1 MPHLLSSPP
10 LLALGA
16 AALFGVTVHL
26 ANLSFR
32 HLDTFTAARLTIA
45 VTMLF
50 FWALVPAYVRPA
62 EFLSPGVLVYVAIG
76 VFQPVLSL
84 TLSFEATH
92 RLGPTIAATVSSVS
106 PLFAMAGAVA
116 LLGEALTLPI
126 FAGTLGVVAGVIVL
140 SWRGATPRDWALA
153 ALLLP
158 LATAVIRGF
167 GSLGMRYGMLLLPN
181 AVLAGAVT
189 YTVSMAVAL
198 VLHALLRHEARRPIT
213 WKGAWAVLPTGVG
226 NGCAMLLMILA
237 LKSGPVT
244 VVTPIAGSFP
254 LFTLLLSLLWFRQ
267 ETLGGRVVAGLL
279 LIVPSIALI
288 GLRR

>member
-1 MPHLLSSPP
+1 MPYLLSSPS

-26 ANLSFR
+26 ANQSFR
-32 HLDTFTAARLTIA
+32 HLDVFTAARLTIA

-50 FWALVPAYVRPA
+50 FWALVPFHVPLAD
-62 EFLSPGVLVYVAIG
+62 FFSPGVWVYVAIG
-76 VFQPVLSL
+76 VFQPVISL
-84 TLSFEATH
+84 TLSFESTN
-92 RLGPTIAATVSSVS
+92 RLGPTIAATVSSIS

-116 LLGEALTLPI
+116 LLGEALTVTI

-158 LATAVIRGF
+158 LATAAIRGF
-167 GSLGMRYGMLLLPN
+167 GNLATRYGMLLLPN

-213 WKGAWAVLPTGVG
+213 WKGARAVVPTGVG

-237 LKSGPVT
+237 LKSGPVV
-244 VVTPIAGSFP
+244 VVTPILGSFP
-254 LFTLLLSLLWFRQ
+254 LFTLLLSLFWFRQ
-267 ETLGGRVVAGLL
+267 ETLNGRIVAGLL
-279 LIVPSIALI
+279 LIVPSIAMISLQ
-288 GLRR
+288 R